1 MKNIIKI
8 LIVTVSIFISCIS
21 YASETEGTIDNTDYS
36 SKLYTQ
42 GDLIYWLVPSS
53 AAEDVLITD
62 TEVTGYIWGET
73 LGWINLQPTNGGV
86 LNDPDAD
93 TSRGQL
99 SGYAWGEVSGWVN
112 FGPFS
117 NSATQEVYING
128 DGEFVGYAWSENY
141 GWIQFDCGVADACV
155 KTDWRPKDSRG
166 VVEDPDN
173 GDGGSGGPSNT
184 CSDINAVNFGG
195 ALPCTYLVSVCSD
208 ISATN
213 YGGSLPCDYPSDEC
227 VGEDCNPPSEEVC
240 TDLFA
245 TNYGGVLPCDYS
257 QNECAGADCV
267 PPPET
272 CVGDECTP
280 PPPTEPCVGLGCIS
294 DGGGIDTIDGIPGE
308 VVDYIKS
315 PDGAIATQIFT
326 GLALITS
333 TILSVASLLFLSP
346 LSLSELVFIP
356 FRLWSLLLAAF
367 GLSKRRPPWG
377 TVYDSITKQPLD
389 PAYVVLYDRYGTEVA
404 TSITDLDGRFGF
416 LVPSGTYKIIANKTN
431 YKFPSEK
438 LAGQK
443 KDELYQDL
451 YFGEELEVT
460 ENSPI
465 TKNIP
470 MDPLNFDW
478 NEFAKKQQNLMK
490 FYSKR
495 DAILRQISDTLFAVG
510 FFIAFIA
517 FLVSPVLYNII
528 IFSLYILLFILREV
542 GYKTHKLGGV
552 VEKATGTPLSYA
564 ILRVYSI
571 ATNQEVAHKVT
582 DMKGH
587 YYCLIQNG
595 NYFVTIEKKNPDST
609 YTKVFVSLAF
619 EVTDGHIK
627 EVFNV

>member
-1 MKNIIKI
+1 MKRLITI
-8 LIVTVSIFISCIS
+8 LIFVLAVLTASISH
-21 YASETEGTIDNTDYS
+21 ASDTEGTIDNTDYT

-53 AAEDVLITD
+53 SAEDVLITD
-62 TEVTGYIWGET
+62 TEVTGYIWGSS
-73 LGWINLQPTNGGV
+73 LGWINLNPTNGGV
-86 LNDPDAD
+86 LNDSDSD
-93 TSRGQL
+93 MSRGQL
-99 SGYAWGEVSGWVN
+99 SGYAWGEVAGWVN

-117 NSATQEVYING
+117 NSSTQEVYINM
-128 DGEFVGYAWSENY
+128 DGEFSGFAWSENY

-155 KTDWRPKDSRG
+155 KTDWRPKDAR
-166 VVEDPDN
+166 D
-173 GDGGSGGPSNT
+173 GDTTGGGGNPPST
-184 CSDINAVNFGG
+184 CSDVSATNFGG
-195 ALPCTYLVSVCSD
+195 ALPCTYAAPVCSD
-208 ISATN
+208 VSATN
-213 YGGSLPCDYPSDEC
+213 YGGALPCDYTDIGEC
-227 VGEDCNPPSEEVC
+227 TGAECNPPVEEPDVC

-245 TNYGGVLPCDYS
+245 TNYGGTLPCDYLP
-257 QNECAGADCV
+257 GDCV
-267 PPPET
+267 GAECNPPEL
-272 CVGDECTP
+272 CVGDDCLP

-294 DGGGIDTIDGIPGE
+294 DGGEVDFIDDIPGI
-308 VVDYIKS
+308 VTSYIKS
-315 PDGAIATQIFT
+315 PEGGLATKIFT
-326 GLALITS
+326 GIALVTS
-333 TILSVASLLFLSP
+333 AVLSIASLLFLNP

-389 PAYVVLYDRYGTEVA
+389 PAYVVLYDRYGIEVA

-416 LVPSGTYKIIANKTN
+416 LVPSGIYKIVANKTN

-495 DAILRQISDTLFAVG
+495 DAILRQISDTLFAAG

-528 IFSLYILLFILREV
+528 IFSLYILLSILREV

-552 VEKATGTPLSYA
+552 VEKATGTPLPYA

-571 ATNQEVAHKVT
+571 ATNQEIAHKVT

-627 EVFNV
+627 EVFSV